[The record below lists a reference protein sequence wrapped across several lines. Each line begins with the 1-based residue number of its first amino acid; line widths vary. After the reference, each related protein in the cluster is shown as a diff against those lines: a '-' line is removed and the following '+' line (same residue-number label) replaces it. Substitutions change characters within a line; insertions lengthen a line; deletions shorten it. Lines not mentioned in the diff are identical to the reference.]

1 MNTYTPSVFE
11 VMIPPLGHWNRLG
24 RDGLRL
30 VTHLNSPKPF
40 AVRVQHGCGFA
51 HNAIVLTRVKNNR
64 KGATVA
70 AHAQLF

>member
-1 MNTYTPSVFE
+1 MLSVFE
-11 VMIPPLGHWNRLG
+11 AMIRLLEHWNRLG

-30 VTHLNSPKPF
+30 VTDLNSQKPF

-51 HNAIVLTRVKNNR
+51 HNAIVLIHAKSNR
-64 KGATVA
+64 KVATVA

>member
-11 VMIPPLGHWNRLG
+11 VTIRPLGHWNRLG
-24 RDGLRL
+24 RAGLRL
-30 VTHLNSPKPF
+30 VTHPNSPKPF
-40 AVRVQHGCGFA
+40 AVHVQHGCGFV
-51 HNAIVLTRVKNNR
+51 HNAIAHTRVKNNP